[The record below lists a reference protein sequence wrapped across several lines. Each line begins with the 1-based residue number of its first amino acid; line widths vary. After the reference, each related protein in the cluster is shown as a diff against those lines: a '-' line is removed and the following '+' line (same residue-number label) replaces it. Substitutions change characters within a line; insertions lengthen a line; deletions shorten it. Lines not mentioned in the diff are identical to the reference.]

1 MAGKRDAAAAALRN
15 VRSLHPDFHQPIL
28 HELDSAGL
36 LDNER
41 VGNGGQVHAVASAR
55 PARETITLLQAASI
69 PSNKIRLSRIFAE
82 ARRLGHELSI
92 GDDGKVDMRAFDRDT
107 KGKDIARRLA
117 IKDNLAAMNLI
128 A

>member
-1 MAGKRDAAAAALRN
+1 MPGRTDSARAALRR
-15 VRSLHPDFHQPIL
+15 VQYLHPSMHEDIIR
-28 HELDSAGL
+28 ELDKESL
-36 LDNER
+36 LDNPR
-41 VGNGGQVHAVASAR
+41 SNGGQVHAVASAR
-55 PARETITLLQAASI
+55 PARETITLLQAASV
-69 PSNKIRLSRIFAE
+69 PANKIRLSRIFAE